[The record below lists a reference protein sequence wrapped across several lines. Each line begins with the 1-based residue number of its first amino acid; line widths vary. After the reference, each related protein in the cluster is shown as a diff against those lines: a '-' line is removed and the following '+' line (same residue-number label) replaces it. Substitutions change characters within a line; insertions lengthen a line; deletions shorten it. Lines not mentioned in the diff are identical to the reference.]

1 MSIPAKLFPIK
12 KKGPKNFSV
21 KGKKKNFRKF
31 QGHNKV
37 WRKVQRKK
45 LGLLKVKRKKLG
57 LRKVKRKKLGL
68 RKKKS
73 FRNFKGKK
81 RVLQLGKHLRAIC
94 VNRPSYK
101 PKFFNQIRLK
111 KRMALMLQ
119 SPVKGPQTVY
129 AATLVNLRKN
139 PKVIKKLVQIK
150 ERLLYT
156 KKRVNLSA
164 QLKKAKRHR
173 VLWLLK
179 KAKQYKT

>member
-45 LGLLKVKRKKLG
+45 LGLL
-57 LRKVKRKKLGL
+57 KVKRKKLGL